1 MLLALAACNK
11 NEGPSGG
18 DTPGGGGDGKTNT
31 PIVLSASTTSPV
43 MDRDHQDDT
52 ALTLQWNATTNMGTG
67 ARVEYSI
74 LVDDKGGNFEAAY
87 EISLGPAVTSY
98 SCTALELNKIAKEEF
113 GLENDQ
119 TGEFDICIYATIR
132 STEVDDV
139 VSNVVT
145 VTLKAFEPKP
155 NILYLIGSATEA
167 GWDLSKAPE
176 MSPIEGEDGGFTWA
190 GELFAGELKFMV
202 TRDGWVP
209 SYGKGDEEGTLY
221 YRDHLWE
228 DEDGNRVDDES
239 LPHVDTPDPK
249 FVIAEQGNYKIV
261 LNIEKLTITI
271 TKTGGPKYFSMYTIG
286 SALEEPYEMFRSSYA
301 FLGGMTFKEGSFHFN
316 VNADDSGDAYYAAAA
331 GQALSSTAVSQTSNI
346 EWAVSS
352 AEAGMYHLYL
362 YARENKE
369 KAFIVPFT
377 PYEQIWIVGS
387 ATDAGWDIANSI
399 PMTKKNEWEQT
410 WEGNLKAGE
419 LKFTCDCSTDW
430 FGAWFLA
437 STTDK
442 VPTGEPEHMIFIDKA
457 SDAVAATGI
466 KELDQKWIIT
476 DQTAGYYSITL
487 NQQTETVVIKKN

>member
-74 LVDDKGGNFEAAY
+74 LVDNKGGNFEAAY

-119 TGEFDICIYATIR
+119 TAEFDICIYATIR

-286 SALEEPYEMFRSSYA
+286 PALEEPYEMFRSSYA

>member
-74 LVDDKGGNFEAAY
+74 LVDNKGGNFEAAY

-119 TGEFDICIYATIR
+119 TGEFDICIYATIK
-132 STEVDDV
+132 SSEVDDV

-249 FVIAEQGNYKIV
+249 FIIAEQGNYKIV

-286 SALEEPYEMFRSSYA
+286 PALEEPYEMFRSSYA
-301 FLGGMTFKEGSFHFN
+301 FLAGVTFKEGHFHFN
-316 VNADDSGDAYYAAAA
+316 VNADDSGDGYYAATA
-331 GQALSSTAVSQTSNI
+331 GQPLSSTAVSQTSNI

-437 STTDK
+437 STTNK